1 MAAWRKLLLAGVIGV
16 ASFSYFASAAIIQEG
31 SSPQSFCRNCPLF
44 EPIGT
49 TVKCYVIE
57 RKLVEV
63 EVRCEYSYACAPWP
77 FGPPGLETRKIYK
90 YFIIKQ
96 CQEYL
101 CFACVGVGPFKG
113 CVWCPLSIG
122 DPMYKYEVD
131 YRVVRLGCGCSSE
144 EPIPVIKEREEK

>member
-63 EVRCEYSYACAPWP
+63 EVRCEYWP

-90 YFIIKQ
+90 YI
-96 CQEYL
+96 
-101 CFACVGVGPFKG
+101 
-113 CVWCPLSIG
+113 
-122 DPMYKYEVD
+122 
-131 YRVVRLGCGCSSE
+131 
-144 EPIPVIKEREEK
+144 